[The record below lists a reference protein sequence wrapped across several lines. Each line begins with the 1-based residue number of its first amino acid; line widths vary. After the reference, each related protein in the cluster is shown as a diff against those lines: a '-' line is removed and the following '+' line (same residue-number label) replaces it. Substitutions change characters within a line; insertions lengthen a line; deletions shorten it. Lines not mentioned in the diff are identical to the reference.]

1 MRAALLVA
9 AVAMLAAGCGGSGSA
24 SPRLEA
30 APPPLAKRLLTQ
42 QLQAKQLNYTWVA
55 CVKVGRSYKH
65 VPITRCNVD
74 FGIDPHVEGY
84 CSVLRGGRLLTSE
97 QDSAIPCGHDNAGFS
112 DPVVTFG

>member
-9 AVAMLAAGCGGSGSA
+9 AAAMLVAGCAGSGSA

-30 APPPLAKRLLTQ
+30 APPPLAKRLLTR

-65 VPITRCNVD
+65 VLITRCNVD

-84 CSVLRGGRLLTSE
+84 CVLLKNGRLATNH
-97 QDSAIPCGHDNAGFS
+97 QDPAIPCKHDNAGWDKTTIRS
-112 DPVVTFG
+112 

>member
-84 CSVLRGGRLLTSE
+84 CVLLKNGRLATNH
-97 QDSAIPCGHDNAGFS
+97 QDPAIPCKHDNAGWDKTTIRS
-112 DPVVTFG
+112 